1 MCGIIGYKGT
11 RNGVDVSLQGLKS
24 LEYRGYDSWGLAAVN
39 GQNGGIQVLKETGK
53 IGDIDHTDMEVKG
66 ANISVGHTRWATHGQ
81 VTKVNAHP
89 HLSENKEIAVVHNGI
104 IENFQSLRRF
114 LETEG
119 CTFVSETDTEIIPHY
134 IQYFMEHGVNFPT
147 AVCRTLNKIEGSVA
161 IVAFN
166 RKTRELIGARRGSP
180 LVMGMGKDEYFLAS
194 DIPAFL
200 KFTKKVIY
208 LEDNEMVSINR
219 KVTFY
224 NIDTE
229 IPIKEKRPTTVS
241 WSLEQAQKGSYPHFM
256 LKEIHEQAFTIEKA
270 AQQPRTD
277 LRQATAMLKKAKG
290 VFFIGCGTSYHA
302 CVSAAYT
309 FARVAGIHVNVVLG
323 SEFRHYEKFLTNDT
337 LVAALSQSGETADL
351 LDAIRTAKDK
361 GCKTLSV
368 VNVMGSTLTRLAD
381 LNLMM
386 NAGPEICVLSTKSY
400 TSQLT
405 ILMLLAYAV
414 ADRLHEGRQI
424 VRSVSHHVKPLIEN
438 NLKPLKAL
446 AEKLKDSRDLF
457 LIGRD
462 LAFPTAL
469 EGALKI
475 KEVSYI
481 HAEGFAGAE
490 LKHGTI
496 ALIED
501 GVPVIALATPD
512 TRSLILGNANEV
524 KARGAHLIGMDTQND
539 DLYDDFIQVPDAGA
553 AAPILTI
560 IPIQIL
566 SYYLALAR
574 GCDPDKPR
582 NLAKSVTVK

>member
-1 MCGIIGYKGT
+1 MCGIIGYKGP
-11 RNGVDVSLQGLKS
+11 RNGVDISLKGLQS
-24 LEYRGYDSWGLAAVN
+24 LEYRGYDSWGLAALN
-39 GQNGGIQVLKETGK
+39 GENGDMKVLKETGK
-53 IGDIDHTDMEVKG
+53 IGAVSLEGLQFDG
-66 ANISVGHTRWATHGQ
+66 ATVALGHTRWATHGR
-81 VTKVNAHP
+81 VTRANAHP

-104 IENFQSLRRF
+104 VENCESLHAF
-114 LETEG
+114 LESEG
-119 CTFVSETDTEIIPHY
+119 FQFVSETDTEIIPHY
-134 IQYFMEHGVNFPT
+134 IQYFMERGVSFIT
-147 AVCRTLNKIEGSVA
+147 AVCRTLSKIEGSVA

-166 RKTRELIGARRGSP
+166 RRTRELIGARRGSP
-180 LVMGMGKDEYFLAS
+180 LVVGLGKNEHFLAS
-194 DIPAFL
+194 DVPAFL
-200 KFTKKVIY
+200 EYTNKVIY
-208 LEDNEMVSINR
+208 LEDDEMVTINR
-219 KVTFY
+219 DITFY
-224 NIDTE
+224 QVSSE
-229 IPIKEKRPTTVS
+229 IPITKKAHTVS
-241 WSLEQAQKGSYPHFM
+241 WTMEQARKGNYPHFM
-256 LKEIHEQAFTIEKA
+256 LKEINEQAFTIEKA
-270 AQQPRTD
+270 AQQPRGD
-277 LRQATAMLKKAKG
+277 LRQAVAMLKQARG

-323 SEFRHYEKFLTNDT
+323 SEFRHYEKFLTPQT
-337 LVAALSQSGETADL
+337 LVVALSQSGETADL
-351 LDAIRTAKDK
+351 LDAVRIAKDK
-361 GCKTLSV
+361 GCRALSV
-368 VNVMGSTLTRLAD
+368 VNVMGSTLTRICD

-405 ILMLLAYAV
+405 ILLLLAYSTAG
-414 ADRLHEGRQI
+414 RLHEGRRLISTAAAQ
-424 VRSVSHHVKPLIEN
+424 VKPLIEK
-438 NLKPLKAL
+438 NLQPLEAL
-446 AEKLKDSRDLF
+446 AQKLKNSRDLF

-462 LAFPTAL
+462 LAFPSAL

-501 GVPVIALATPD
+501 QVPVMVLATPE

-524 KARGAHLIGMDTQND
+524 KARGARLIGIDSQPNP
-539 DLYDDFIQVPDAGA
+539 LYDDVILVPDAGA
-553 AAPILTI
+553 AAPILMI

>member
-1 MCGIIGYKGT
+1 MCGIIGYKGA

-39 GQNGGIQVLKETGK
+39 GRDDNIQVLKETGK
-53 IGDIDHTDMEVKG
+53 IGDIDRMDMEVSG

-89 HLSENKEIAVVHNGI
+89 HLSGNREIAVVHNGI

-134 IQYFMEHGVNFPT
+134 IQYFMGHGVNFPT

-241 WSLEQAQKGSYPHFM
+241 WSLEQAQKGNYPHFM

-277 LRQATAMLKKAKG
+277 FRQATAMLKKAKG

-309 FARVAGIHVNVVLG
+309 FARAAGIHVNVVLG
-323 SEFRHYEKFLTNDT
+323 SEFRHYEKFLTDKT
-337 LVAALSQSGETADL
+337 LVVALSQSGETADL

-424 VRSVSHHVKPLIEN
+424 IRSVSHHVKPLIEN

-524 KARGAHLIGMDTQND
+524 KARGAHLIGMDMEND
-539 DLYDDFIQVPDAGA
+539 GLYDDFIQVPDAGA
-553 AAPILTI
+553 AAPILMI

>member
-39 GQNGGIQVLKETGK
+39 GRSGNIQVLKETGK
-53 IGDIDHTDMEVKG
+53 IGDIDKMDMDVKG

-119 CTFVSETDTEIIPHY
+119 RTFVSETDTEIIPHY
-134 IQYFMEHGVNFPT
+134 IQYFMEHGVNFST

-166 RKTRELIGARRGSP
+166 RTTRELIGARRGSP
-180 LVMGMGKDEYFLAS
+180 LVMGMGKNEYFLAS
-194 DIPAFL
+194 DIPAFI

-219 KVTFY
+219 RVTFY

-241 WSLEQAQKGSYPHFM
+241 WSLEQAQKGNYPHFM
-256 LKEIHEQAFTIEKA
+256 LKEIHEQSLTIEKA
-270 AQQPRTD
+270 AQQPRSD

-309 FARVAGIHVNVVLG
+309 FARVAGIHVNAVLG
-323 SEFRHYEKFLTNDT
+323 SEFRHYEKFLTDKT
-337 LVAALSQSGETADL
+337 LVVALSQSGETADL

-414 ADRLHEGRQI
+414 TDRLHEGRQI
-424 VRSVSHHVKPLIEN
+424 VRSVSHYVQPLIEK

-501 GVPVIALATPD
+501 GVPVIALSTPD

-524 KARGAHLIGMDTQND
+524 KARGAHLIGMDMEND
-539 DLYDDFIQVPDAGA
+539 DLYDDFIQVLEAGA
-553 AAPILTI
+553 AAPILMI